1 MTIVCSSTCDQKDSK
16 KELYGRD
23 DEIKEFTGLLRSGN
37 WVAVLGTRMIGKTS
51 LIKVALSEI
60 ESSGGKKRYEGIYV
74 SLYGVNRLSQLL
86 VALTNAL
93 NSKHGL
99 VRRIRSFLENI
110 ASFHL
115 GPDGV
120 TLETSAKPMNTLSDL
135 FAALGRSSPSNN
147 YVIAFDEVQEL
158 APVSGQLLKLLGNV
172 FNTYKN
178 IVFVF
183 SGSSVGLI
191 KILLEP
197 ESTSPLY
204 GRPPAKIILRPFTPE
219 VSKNFLHA
227 GFKECNVT
235 LGEER
240 IQEVVD
246 ELDGI
251 VGWQT
256 LFGNNYALRKLKYS
270 EAIKMTVDEG
280 KRILLGELDH
290 FLEGRQKDTYMAIL
304 KTLRSA
310 GTNESSWSQIKSG
323 AQVQLARS
331 LNNQTLVNAIDA
343 FMSAGILTQVQ
354 ENYVIVDP
362 MLKEAL

>member
-1 MTIVCSSTCDQKDSK
+1 MLFDLRSKDSK
-16 KELYGRD
+16 EELYGRD
-23 DEIKEFTGLLRSGN
+23 DEIEEFTSLLRSGN

-60 ESSGGKKRYEGIYV
+60 EKKSKGKKRYEGIYV
-74 SLYGVNRLSQLL
+74 SLYGVNSLSQLL

-99 VRRIRSFLENI
+99 VRRIKGFLENI

-120 TLETSAKPMNTLSDL
+120 TLETSSKPMNTLSDI
-135 FAALGRSSPSNN
+135 FAALGKSSPSSN
-147 YVIAFDEVQEL
+147 YVIALDEVQEL

-172 FNTYKN
+172 FNTYRN

-204 GRPPAKIILRPFTPE
+204 GRPPAKIILRPFMPE
-219 VSKNFLHA
+219 VSRNFLHA

-235 LGEER
+235 LGADM

-246 ELDGI
+246 KLDGI
-251 VGWQT
+251 VGWHT
-256 LFGNNYALRKLKYS
+256 LFGNNYALRKLKYPQ
-270 EAIKMTVDEG
+270 AIKGTVDEG
-280 KRILLGELDH
+280 KRIVLGELDH

-304 KTLRSA
+304 KTIKSA
-310 GTNESSWSQIKSG
+310 GVTGSSWSQIKSG
-323 AQVQLARS
+323 AEVRLARS
-331 LNNQTLVNAIDA
+331 INNQTLANVIDA
-343 FMSAGILTQVQ
+343 FRSAGILEQLQ

-362 MLKEAL
+362 LLKEAL